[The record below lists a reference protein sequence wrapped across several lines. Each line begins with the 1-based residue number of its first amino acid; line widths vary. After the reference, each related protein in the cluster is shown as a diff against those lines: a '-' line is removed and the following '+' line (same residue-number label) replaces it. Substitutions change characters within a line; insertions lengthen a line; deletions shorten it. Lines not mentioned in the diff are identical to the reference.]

1 MSAPPDAISLA
12 HPEAK
17 VHTPL
22 TENAVEKP
30 PNVAQAS
37 HSINLSGSTDL
48 AVLAEQWRTIV
59 DELGLKAY
67 ARQLPYQ
74 SELVEL
80 NETHLVLRC
89 EKASLAT
96 DENALKVLRQN
107 LADYFAARH
116 QAAPKLQVHI
126 AEMGQVRFSPQKM
139 TLQQREDTLAQA
151 KAALTN
157 HPMISR
163 IVNEFDG
170 MILPNSI
177 TPE

>member
-1 MSAPPDAISLA
+1 M
-12 HPEAK
+12 
-17 VHTPL
+17 
-22 TENAVEKP
+22 
-30 PNVAQAS
+30 
-37 HSINLSGSTDL
+37 
-48 AVLAEQWRTIV
+48 
-59 DELGLKAY
+59 
-67 ARQLPYQ
+67 
-74 SELVEL
+74 
-80 NETHLVLRC
+80 
-89 EKASLAT
+89 
-96 DENALKVLRQN
+96 LRQN

-157 HPMISR
+157 HPMINR